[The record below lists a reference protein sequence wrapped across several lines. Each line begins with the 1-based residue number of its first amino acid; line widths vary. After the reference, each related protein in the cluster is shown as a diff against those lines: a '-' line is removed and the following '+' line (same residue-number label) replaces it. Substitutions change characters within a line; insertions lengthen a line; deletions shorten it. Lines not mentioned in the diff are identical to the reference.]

1 MSVKQF
7 GVTMLVTVEKNNN
20 ILSSY
25 EDAHEDDVRDM
36 IVDTFYDVDDI
47 EVKNLVVKER
57 L

>member
-1 MSVKQF
+1 MNVKHF

-36 IVDTFYDVDDI
+36 IVD

>member
-47 EVKNLVVKER
+47 EVKNLVVKEI

>member
-7 GVTMLVTVEKNNN
+7 GVTMLVTVDNNNN
-20 ILSSY
+20 ILSSC
-25 EDAHEDDVRDM
+25 EDAYEDDVRDM

>member
-7 GVTMLVTVEKNNN
+7 GVTMLVTVEENNN

-36 IVDTFYDVDDI
+36 IVDTFYDVDDV
-47 EVKNLVVKER
+47 EVKNLLVKER

>member
-1 MSVKQF
+1 MNVKHF

>member
-7 GVTMLVTVEKNNN
+7 GVTMLVTVDSNNN

>member
-1 MSVKQF
+1 MNVKHF

-47 EVKNLVVKER
+47 EFKNLVVKER